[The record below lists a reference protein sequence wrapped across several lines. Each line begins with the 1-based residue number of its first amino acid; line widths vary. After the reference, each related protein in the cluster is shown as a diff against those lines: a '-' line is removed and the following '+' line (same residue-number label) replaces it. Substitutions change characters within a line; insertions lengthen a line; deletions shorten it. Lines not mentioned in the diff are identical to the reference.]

1 MTNKSKKSAK
11 CGLTVDT
18 VKCSSKDK
26 IFIHKGKQK
35 PVKLSGKRYEA
46 SLDSFMKTGLSAEE
60 RLLCAIFGE
69 KKAKG
74 VPKEKR
80 TKELHDAM
88 YIETENMFKRHDEI
102 ERKFNNG
109 RKFVVIG
116 DKERKRIESLRKK
129 GLSVKE
135 IAKEL
140 HRSDHT
146 VREQLNGSHNMSID
160 DMEKSLK
167 KGVRPAPIAK
177 VSKKR

>member
-1 MTNKSKKSAK
+1 MTKKTKKSAK

-18 VKCSSKDK
+18 VKCSKKDT
-26 IFIHKGKQK
+26 IYIHKGKQK
-35 PVKLSGKRYEA
+35 PVKLSGKRYKT

-60 RLLCAIFGE
+60 RLLKAIFGDKE
-69 KKAKG
+69 VKG
-74 VPKEKR
+74 IPKEKR
-80 TKELHDAM
+80 TKELHDSM
-88 YIETENMFKRHDEI
+88 FIETERMFQRHDEI

-109 RKFVVIG
+109 RKFVVVG

-146 VREQLNGSHNMSID
+146 VREQLNGSRNMSLN
-160 DMEKSLK
+160 DMEKALK